1 MQSDT
6 EPLLPLPPC
15 PKHLPATQNQPT
27 FFKSY
32 SPIPTTLAIV
42 LQSLIEHSFPLYSS
56 RKIVYNLENIVHN
69 PRILEPTTQKSAT
82 PMDSLPNH
90 GEKREHIVAFVL
102 QKIVEGSFLPGSRL
116 TTKQIAD
123 ELSVSLTPVREA
135 FAELAGI
142 GVIDLEPNRGATIHS
157 FSKREIQDVC
167 RVRRALECEAIRG
180 AVQRIPHSIL
190 AKLDHEFRELANG
203 RIQGR
208 KNILRA
214 RKLDSQLH
222 DTIAAYCGNEFLKRE
237 LQRLSKLFRSF
248 RDASWI
254 ESESREDCDRLTE
267 EAKEHSAII
276 TALIAR
282 DKKKAILEMGRHIN
296 ASSKY
301 WARGIVYSN
310 PTNNSL
316 PLKRK

>member
-1 MQSDT
+1 MV
-6 EPLLPLPPC
+6 E
-15 PKHLPATQNQPT
+15 
-27 FFKSY
+27 
-32 SPIPTTLAIV
+32 
-42 LQSLIEHSFPLYSS
+42 
-56 RKIVYNLENIVHN
+56 
-69 PRILEPTTQKSAT
+69 
-82 PMDSLPNH
+82 LPNH

-102 QKIVEGSFLPGSRL
+102 QKIVDGNFLAGSRL

-123 ELSVSLTPVREA
+123 ELNVSLTPVREA

-142 GVIDLEPNRGATIHS
+142 GVIDLEPNKGATVHC
-157 FSKREIQDVC
+157 FSKREIHDVC

-180 AVQRIPHSIL
+180 AIRRIPQSIL
-190 AKLDHEFRELANG
+190 MKLDQEFLDLATG
-203 RIQGR
+203 PIQGK

-222 DTIAAYCGNEFLKRE
+222 DTIAAHCGNEFLSRE

-267 EAKEHSAII
+267 EAKEHAAI
-276 TALIAR
+276 TSALIAR
-282 DKKKAILEMGRHIN
+282 DKKKAVLEMGRHIS

-301 WARGIVYSN
+301 WARGIVY
-310 PTNNSL
+310 PYKTVNSL

>member
-1 MQSDT
+1 
-6 EPLLPLPPC
+6 
-15 PKHLPATQNQPT
+15 
-27 FFKSY
+27 
-32 SPIPTTLAIV
+32 
-42 LQSLIEHSFPLYSS
+42 
-56 RKIVYNLENIVHN
+56 
-69 PRILEPTTQKSAT
+69 
-82 PMDSLPNH
+82 MDSLPSH

-102 QKIVEGSFLPGSRL
+102 RKIVDGGFLPGTRL

-123 ELSVSLTPVREA
+123 ELRVSLTPVREA

-180 AVQRIPHSIL
+180 AVHRIPNSVL
-190 AKLDHEFRELANG
+190 RRLDHEFRELATG
-203 RIQGR
+203 PIQGK

-222 DTIAAYCGNEFLKRE
+222 DSIAAHCGNEFLNRE

-254 ESESREDCDRLTE
+254 ESEAREDCDRLAE
-267 EAKEHSAII
+267 EAKEHASI
-276 TALIAR
+276 TSALIAR
-282 DKKKAILEMGRHIN
+282 DKKQAVLAMSRHIS

-301 WARGIVYSN
+301 WARGIVYPNQTIS
-310 PTNNSL
+310 PL
-316 PLKRK
+316 PLNRKQP